1 MVISVAPNK
10 INSLLEQLVA
20 ISTDLK
26 AMLAVHDERLN
37 KQEKQTENLGS
48 TVEKRREELD
58 TKLKDVYD
66 TMREQDNNIFTEI
79 SKLRQE
85 STEAHKDLNNRISQ
99 LEKYIW
105 LAIGGGIVITWIATN
120 LANYLR
126 LFH

>member
-1 MVISVAPNK
+1 VPPNK

-37 KQEKQTENLGS
+37 NQEKVTENLGT

-66 TMREQDNNIFTEI
+66 TMRDQDNNILTEI

-85 STEAHKDLNNRISQ
+85 SIEAHKDLNNRIAQ

-105 LAIGGGIVITWIATN
+105 VAIGGGIVLTWAITMILNYFHLIA
-120 LANYLR
+120 
-126 LFH
+126 H

>member
-1 MVISVAPNK
+1 VAPNK

-26 AMLAVHDERLN
+26 AILAVHDERLN
-37 KQEKQTENLGS
+37 QQEKVTENLGT

-58 TKLKDVYD
+58 TKLKDVYE
-66 TMREQDNNIFTEI
+66 TMRDQDNNILTEI

-85 STEAHKDLNNRISQ
+85 STEAHKELNNRISQ

>member
-1 MVISVAPNK
+1 VTSVPPSK

-37 KQEKQTENLGS
+37 HQERQTENLGS

-66 TMREQDNNIFTEI
+66 TMREQDNNIFAEI

-85 STEAHKDLNNRISQ
+85 STEAHKELNNRISQ

-105 LAIGGGIVITWIATN
+105 FAIGGGIVISWIATN

-126 LFH
+126 IFH

>member
-1 MVISVAPNK
+1 VTSVPPSK

-37 KQEKQTENLGS
+37 HQEKVTENLGS

-66 TMREQDNNIFTEI
+66 TMRDQDNNILTEI

-85 STEAHKDLNNRISQ
+85 STEAHKELNNRISQ

-105 LAIGGGIVITWIATN
+105 FAIGGGIVITWIATN

-126 LFH
+126 IFH

>member
-1 MVISVAPNK
+1 VTSVPPSK

-37 KQEKQTENLGS
+37 KQEKQTENLGT

-66 TMREQDNNIFTEI
+66 TMRNQDNNIFAEI

-105 LAIGGGIVITWIATN
+105 LAIGGGMVLTWIATN

-126 LFH
+126 IFH

>member
-1 MVISVAPNK
+1 VPPSK

-37 KQEKQTENLGS
+37 KQEKQTENLGT

-126 LFH
+126 IFH

>member
-1 MVISVAPNK
+1 VTSVPPSK

-37 KQEKQTENLGS
+37 KQEKQTENLGT

-126 LFH
+126 IFH

>member
-1 MVISVAPNK
+1 VPPSK
-10 INSLLEQLVA
+10 INSLLEQLVV

-26 AMLAVHDERLN
+26 TMLAVHDERLN
-37 KQEKQTENLGS
+37 QQEKVTENLGS

-66 TMREQDNNIFTEI
+66 TMRQQDNNILTEI

-85 STEAHKDLNNRISQ
+85 STEAHKDLNNRIAQ

-105 LAIGGGIVITWIATN
+105 VAIGGGIVLTWAITMI
-120 LANYLR
+120 LNY
-126 LFH
+126 FHLIVH

>member
-1 MVISVAPNK
+1 VPPSK

-66 TMREQDNNIFTEI
+66 TMREQDNNIFAEI
-79 SKLRQE
+79 SKLRHE
-85 STEAHKDLNNRISQ
+85 SSEAHKDLNNRISQ

>member
-1 MVISVAPNK
+1 VAPNK

-37 KQEKQTENLGS
+37 KQEKQTENLGT

-66 TMREQDNNIFTEI
+66 TMREQDNNILTEI
-79 SKLRQE
+79 SKLRHE
-85 STEAHKDLNNRISQ
+85 SAEAHKDLNNRISQ

-126 LFH
+126 VFH

>member
-1 MVISVAPNK
+1 
-10 INSLLEQLVA
+10 
-20 ISTDLK
+20 
-26 AMLAVHDERLN
+26 MLAVHDERLN

>member
-1 MVISVAPNK
+1 
-10 INSLLEQLVA
+10 
-20 ISTDLK
+20 
-26 AMLAVHDERLN
+26 MLAVHDERLN
-37 KQEKQTENLGS
+37 KQEKQTENLGT

-66 TMREQDNNIFTEI
+66 TMREQDNNIFAEI

-105 LAIGGGIVITWIATN
+105 VAIGGGIVLTWAITMI
-120 LANYLR
+120 LNY
-126 LFH
+126 FHLIVH

>member
-1 MVISVAPNK
+1 MTSVAPNK

-37 KQEKQTENLGS
+37 KQEKQTENLGT

-66 TMREQDNNIFTEI
+66 TMREQDNNIFAEI
-79 SKLRQE
+79 SKLRHE
-85 STEAHKDLNNRISQ
+85 SSEAHKDLNNRISQ

>member
-1 MVISVAPNK
+1 MISVAPNK

-66 TMREQDNNIFTEI
+66 TMREQDNNIFAEI

-85 STEAHKDLNNRISQ
+85 SSEAHKELNNRISQ

-126 LFH
+126 IFH

>member
-1 MVISVAPNK
+1 LVISVAPNK

-37 KQEKQTENLGS
+37 QQEKQTENLGS

-66 TMREQDNNIFTEI
+66 TMREQDNNILTEI

-85 STEAHKDLNNRISQ
+85 SSEAHKDLNNRISQ

-126 LFH
+126 VFH

>member
-1 MVISVAPNK
+1 VSPSK

-37 KQEKQTENLGS
+37 KQEKQTENLGT

-66 TMREQDNNIFTEI
+66 TMRQQDNNIFAEI

-85 STEAHKDLNNRISQ
+85 STEAHKDLNNRIAQ

-105 LAIGGGIVITWIATN
+105 VAIGGGIVLTWAVTMV
-120 LANYLR
+120 ANY
-126 LFH
+126 FHLIAH

>member
-1 MVISVAPNK
+1 MTANK

-37 KQEKQTENLGS
+37 KQEKETDDLEVK
-48 TVEKRREELD
+48 VEKRREELD

-66 TMREQDNNIFTEI
+66 TMRSQDNNIFTEI
-79 SKLRQE
+79 NKLRQE
-85 STEAHKDLNNRISQ
+85 SGDAHKDLNNRITQ

-105 LAIGGGIVITWIATN
+105 LALGGGMVVTWILTN
-120 LANYLR
+120 LGNYLK

>member
-1 MVISVAPNK
+1 VTSVAPNK

-26 AMLAVHDERLN
+26 AILAVHDERLN
-37 KQEKQTENLGS
+37 QQEKVTENLGT

-58 TKLKDVYD
+58 TKLKDVYE
-66 TMREQDNNIFTEI
+66 TMRDQDNNILTEI

-85 STEAHKDLNNRISQ
+85 STEAHKELNNRISQ

>member
-1 MVISVAPNK
+1 VPPSK

-37 KQEKQTENLGS
+37 KQEKQTENLGT

-66 TMREQDNNIFTEI
+66 TMRNQDNNIFAEI

-126 LFH
+126 IFH

>member
-1 MVISVAPNK
+1 MPPNK

-37 KQEKQTENLGS
+37 KQEKSTENLET

-58 TKLKDVYD
+58 IKLKDVYD
-66 TMREQDNNIFTEI
+66 TMRDQDNNILQEI
-79 SKLRQE
+79 YKMRQE
-85 STEAHKDLNNRISQ
+85 ATEAHKDLNNRITQ

-105 LAIGGGIVITWIATN
+105 LAIGGGMVITWILTN
-120 LANYLR
+120 LGNYLK

>member
-1 MVISVAPNK
+1 MAPNK

-37 KQEKQTENLGS
+37 KQEKQTENLGT

-66 TMREQDNNIFTEI
+66 TMREQDNNIFAEI

-105 LAIGGGIVITWIATN
+105 VAIGGGIVLTWAITMI
-120 LANYLR
+120 LNY
-126 LFH
+126 FHLIVH

>member
-1 MVISVAPNK
+1 VAPNK

-37 KQEKQTENLGS
+37 KQEKQTENLGT

-66 TMREQDNNIFTEI
+66 TMREQDNNIFAEI

-105 LAIGGGIVITWIATN
+105 VAIGGGIVLTWAITMI
-120 LANYLR
+120 LNY
-126 LFH
+126 FHLIVH

>member
-1 MVISVAPNK
+1 MPPSK

-37 KQEKQTENLGS
+37 KQEKQTENLGT

-126 LFH
+126 IFH

>member
-1 MVISVAPNK
+1 VAPNK

-37 KQEKQTENLGS
+37 QQEKVTENLGT

-66 TMREQDNNIFTEI
+66 TMREQDNNILTEI

-85 STEAHKDLNNRISQ
+85 STEAHKELNNRIAQ

>member
-1 MVISVAPNK
+1 MTSVPPSK

-37 KQEKQTENLGS
+37 KQEKQTENLGT

-126 LFH
+126 IFH

>member
-1 MVISVAPNK
+1 VPPSK

-37 KQEKQTENLGS
+37 HQEKVTENLGS

-66 TMREQDNNIFTEI
+66 TMRDQDNNILTEI

-85 STEAHKDLNNRISQ
+85 STEAHKELNNRISQ

-105 LAIGGGIVITWIATN
+105 FAIGGGIVITWIATN

-126 LFH
+126 IFH

>member
-1 MVISVAPNK
+1 MAPNK

-26 AMLAVHDERLN
+26 AILAVHDERLN
-37 KQEKQTENLGS
+37 QQEKVTENLGT

-58 TKLKDVYD
+58 TKLKDVYE
-66 TMREQDNNIFTEI
+66 TMRDQDNNILTEI

-85 STEAHKDLNNRISQ
+85 STEAHKELNNRISQ

>member
-1 MVISVAPNK
+1 MAPNK

-37 KQEKQTENLGS
+37 KQEKQTENLGT

-66 TMREQDNNIFTEI
+66 TMREQDNNIFAEI
-79 SKLRQE
+79 SKLRHE
-85 STEAHKDLNNRISQ
+85 SAEAHKDLNNRISQ

-126 LFH
+126 VFH